1 MKNTESDGKI
11 DSWKFADKI
20 FRNVG
25 AILIDKLKHS
35 VIDYW
40 KETGISFKGVW
51 EKYDVKKTGILDIPN
66 FERLMDEY
74 RMNLNQTMRRHLIIL
89 VDVNM
94 KKEISYHYLNRIFN
108 LENLDDAKW
117 TSAILASG
125 S

>member
-1 MKNTESDGKI
+1 M
-11 DSWKFADKI
+11 
-20 FRNVG
+20 
-25 AILIDKLKHS
+25 
-35 VIDYW
+35 IDYW

-74 RMNLNQTMRRHLIIL
+74 RMNLNQTIRRHLIIL

-108 LENLDDAKW
+108 LENLDDAK
-117 TSAILASG
+117 
-125 S
+125 